1 MTLDRPFY
9 GITAGSQLAAELW
22 FGSLALL
29 ALGYCLWLARRE
41 RKIWPLMVLLAGA
54 PMTMW
59 ESMQNIVTHVVY
71 PEDGMHVAF
80 AIYDRPMPIFLVLLY
95 VAYFGLWVP
104 WLMKKFEDG
113 VSVKQVMK
121 YYSVTVLFAAAFEP
135 IPVHV
140 LKWYT
145 YYGDNQPLKFFGVPS
160 WWFFVNAM
168 TVVGVAAIFAA
179 VRRHVLTADW
189 QTMIFIPAGL
199 LVCAG
204 LHQSGG
210 VPVYA
215 AIGSGWSSAVTIP
228 AALLSCGIAIVWVYL
243 LARLVAVAP
252 TSRPNLAVAGDDAA
266 RLASA
271 RSAPAHQVL

>member
-9 GITAGSQLAAELW
+9 GISPGSQLGAELW

-80 AIYDRPMPIFLVLLY
+80 TIYDRPMPIFLVLLY
-95 VAYFGLWVP
+95 VGYFGLWVP

-113 VSVKQVMK
+113 VTVNQVMK
-121 YYSVTVLFAAAFEP
+121 FYFVTVLFAAAFEP

-140 LKWYT
+140 FNWYT
-145 YYGDNQPLKFFGVPS
+145 YYGDNQPLEFFGVPI

-168 TVVGVAAIFAA
+168 VIVGMAAIFAA
-179 VRRHVLTADW
+179 SRKHVLTADW
-189 QTMIFIPAGL
+189 QSVVFIPAGF

-204 LHQSGG
+204 LHQSAG

-215 AIGSGWSSAVTIP
+215 AIGSGWSSAITIP
-228 AALLSCGIAIVWVYL
+228 ASLLSCGIAVVWVYL
-243 LARLVAVAP
+243 LARLVAVPA
-252 TSRPNLAVAGDDAA
+252 TSPLAVKVESSG
-266 RLASA
+266 RVISA
-271 RSAPAHQVL
+271 